1 MLVVL
6 LASQGCGVA
15 GFPGRRSAPGAGLAE
30 GNRSDPALSGD
41 GRVLASLLE
50 RDGRDQ
56 VLLQELPSGRPLP
69 VRHLQR
75 RNLMPHRAP
84 ALSWNG
90 RYLALVVREGNR
102 SRIVVEDRL
111 SGRLLRL
118 QLPGDGEPERLSLA
132 ADGSRLAVQML
143 RRGQRQVQVFSLA
156 GMLEP
161 DLGGGSRV
169 LGGGATA
176 P

>member
-1 MLVVL
+1 MLVAL
-6 LASQGCGVA
+6 LGGQGCAAGGVL
-15 GFPGRRSAPGAGLAE
+15 GRRSAPAAGLAE
-30 GNRSDPALSGD
+30 GSRSDPALSGD

-69 VRHLQR
+69 LRQLQR
-75 RNLMPHRAP
+75 RQLLPHSAP
-84 ALSWNG
+84 SLSWNG
-90 RYLALVVREGNR
+90 RYLALLVREGNR
-102 SRIVVEDRL
+102 TRIVVEDRL

-118 QLPGDGEPERLSLA
+118 PLPGDGEPERLSLA
-132 ADGSRLAVQML
+132 ADGTRLAVQML

-156 GMLEP
+156 GLLEP
-161 DLGGGSRV
+161 DLGAGSRV